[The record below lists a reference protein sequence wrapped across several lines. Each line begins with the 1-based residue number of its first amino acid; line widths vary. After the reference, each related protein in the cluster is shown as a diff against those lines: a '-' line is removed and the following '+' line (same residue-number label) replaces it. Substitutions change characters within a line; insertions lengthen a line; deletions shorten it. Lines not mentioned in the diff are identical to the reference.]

1 MQEAIVERREQTRDQ
16 VLKLL
21 EDRQHM
27 LVSYCEL
34 AGLEPYNNTKPVE
47 EKLRTFCQKLVDYL
61 ATGHFTIYN
70 RIEGGDEDR
79 NHVLEI
85 AREVMPG
92 IEDTTDISVAF
103 NDKYDESDH
112 SLTLDYLSSD
122 MDMLGESLGSRAD
135 YEDRLI
141 NALI

>member
-1 MQEAIVERREQTRDQ
+1 MQQAGVERRAQTRDH

-34 AGLEPYNNTKPVE
+34 AGLDPYVNSKPVE
-47 EKLRTFCQKLVDYL
+47 EKLRTFCQNLVDYL
-61 ATGHFTIYN
+61 ATGHFTIYD
-70 RIEGGDEDR
+70 RIENGNEYR
-79 NHVLEI
+79 NHVLEV

-92 IEDTTDISVAF
+92 IGDTTEISIAF
-103 NDKYDESDH
+103 NDKYDDSDH
-112 SLTLDYLSSD
+112 PLQLDFLASD
-122 MDMLGESLGSRAD
+122 MDMLGESLGNRAD

>member
-1 MQEAIVERREQTRDQ
+1 MQQAGVERREQTRDH
-16 VLKLL
+16 VLQLL
-21 EDRQHM
+21 EERQHM

-34 AGLEPYNNTKPVE
+34 AGLDPYVSSKPVE
-47 EKLRTFCQKLVDYL
+47 EKLRSFCQKLVDYL
-61 ATGHFTIYN
+61 ATGHFTIYD
-70 RIEGGDEDR
+70 RIENGNEYR
-79 NHVLEI
+79 SHVLEV

-112 SLTLDYLSSD
+112 ALQLDYLASD
-122 MDMLGESLGSRAD
+122 MDMLGESLGTRAD

>member
-1 MQEAIVERREQTRDQ
+1 MQQAGVERREQTRDH
-16 VLKLL
+16 VLQLL
-21 EDRQHM
+21 EERQHM

-34 AGLEPYNNTKPVE
+34 AGLDPYVSSKPVE
-47 EKLRTFCQKLVDYL
+47 EKLRNFCQKLVDYL
-61 ATGHFTIYN
+61 ATGHFTIYD
-70 RIEGGDEDR
+70 RIENGKEYR
-79 NHVLEI
+79 SHVLDV

-112 SLTLDYLSSD
+112 ALQLDYLASD
-122 MDMLGESLGSRAD
+122 MDMLGESLGTRAD

>member
-1 MQEAIVERREQTRDQ
+1 MQQAGVERREQTRDH
-16 VLKLL
+16 VLQLL
-21 EDRQHM
+21 EERQHM

-34 AGLEPYNNTKPVE
+34 AGLDPYVTSKPVE
-47 EKLRTFCQKLVDYL
+47 EKLRSFCQKLVDYL
-61 ATGHFTIYN
+61 ATGHFTIYD
-70 RIEGGDEDR
+70 RIENGNEYR
-79 NHVLEI
+79 SHVLEV

-112 SLTLDYLSSD
+112 ALQLDYLASD
-122 MDMLGESLGSRAD
+122 MDMLGESLGTRAD

>member
-34 AGLEPYNNTKPVE
+34 AGLEPYINSKPVE
-47 EKLRTFCQKLVDYL
+47 EKLRTFCQKLIDYL
-61 ATGHFTIYN
+61 ATGHFTIYT
-70 RIEGGDEDR
+70 RIEDGGEGR
-79 NHVLEI
+79 SHVLEI

-92 IEDTTDISVAF
+92 IEDTTEISVAF
-103 NDKYDESDH
+103 NDKYDENDH
-112 SLTLDYLSSD
+112 SLKLDYLASD

>member
-1 MQEAIVERREQTRDQ
+1 MQQAGVERRSQTRDH

-34 AGLEPYNNTKPVE
+34 AGLDPYVNSKPVE
-47 EKLRTFCQKLVDYL
+47 EKLRTFCQDLVDYL
-61 ATGHFTIYN
+61 ATGHFTIYD
-70 RIEGGDEDR
+70 RIENGNEFR
-79 NHVLEI
+79 THVLEV

-92 IEDTTDISVAF
+92 IDDTTEISIAF

-112 SLTLDYLSSD
+112 VLQLDYLASD
-122 MDMLGESLGSRAD
+122 MDMLGESLGNRAD

>member
-16 VLKLL
+16 ILKLL

-34 AGLEPYNNTKPVE
+34 AGLDPYVNSKPVE
-47 EKLRTFCQKLVDYL
+47 DKLRTFCQKLVDYL

-70 RIEGGDEDR
+70 RLENGEESR
-79 NHVLEI
+79 AHVLGV
-85 AREVMPG
+85 ARDVMPS
-92 IEDTTDISVAF
+92 IADTTEISIAF

-112 SLTLDYLSSD
+112 PLKLDFLASD
-122 MDMLGESLGSRAD
+122 MDMLGENLGTRAD